1 MIFSMP
7 QYECKVRNKEGWEH
21 VSESD
26 MLRDLNEF
34 YGRVTPVILQIMK
47 GKHVQTS
54 KAIYRLKLRK

>member
-7 QYECKVRNKEGWEH
+7 QYEFKVKNKERWED

-34 YGRVTPVILQIMK
+34 YGKVIPVILQIMK
-47 GKHVQTS
+47 GKHIQTS